1 MIANS
6 PWLGGV
12 DGAGGWPLE
21 GALAY
26 FAVAVLGPLTW
37 ILAVELCRR
46 ARAQQPEQLSVQR
59 EAAPSRLA
67 LLIAARNERGPRI
80 GLGNHAG

>member
-1 MIANS
+1 MIANGNT
-6 PWLGGV
+6 WLGGA
-12 DGAGGWPLE
+12 DGFGGWPLE

-37 ILAVELCRR
+37 IIAVEICRR
-46 ARAQQPEQLSVQR
+46 ARSRQPGEPSAIR

-67 LLIAARNERGPRI
+67 LMVAERVNRVPRV
-80 GLGNHAG
+80 GA